1 MAYKWPDSPDM
12 GGGSGYYVEPRERVL
27 FTFPGKLG
35 DALHQWPIAKTWAEE
50 NNQKI
55 EVGLGR
61 TAWLLEHLLAAQ
73 PCVSRV
79 HRLEGITNE
88 DVGGQPWHFSFVA
101 DNSKE
106 WDRVVHLGFRG
117 FPTRGLMRETYDLVP
132 LKTPFEQ
139 IFAQPSIEPY
149 WRHPG
154 VDFLPLILHGN
165 KTRPTF
171 YKAMI
176 RCWRILEKN
185 FNPIVWAGKPD
196 EWPQPSAFEGDGLP
210 IAEVAARISVSG
222 LVFAASSGIA
232 ALAGAQGAPCI
243 RIGEPN
249 LVPHEIW
256 NNPGPNQWS
265 VKPDEDPM
273 AVLKAVLAEAP
284 WKLSEVS

>member
-1 MAYKWPDSPDM
+1 M
-12 GGGSGYYVEPRERVL
+12 GSERVL

-50 NNQKI
+50 NGQQI

-61 TAWLLEHLLAAQ
+61 TAWPLKALLASQ
-73 PCVSRV
+73 PCVSMV
-79 HRLEGITNE
+79 HLLEGITNE
-88 DVGGQPWHFSFVA
+88 DNGGQPWHFGWGEY
-101 DNSKE
+101 DKRE
-106 WDRVVHLGFRG
+106 WELVFHLGFRG
-117 FPTRGLMRETYDLVP
+117 FPTRGLMRETYGLVATGHPDYYRP

-139 IFAQPSIEPY
+139 IWATPSVEPY
-149 WRHPG
+149 WRPPEG
-154 VDFLPLILHGN
+154 VLLPLILHGT

-185 FNPIVWAGKPD
+185 FSPIVWAGKPD
-196 EWPQPSAFEGDGLP
+196 EWPQPATFQGDGLP
-210 IAEVAARISVSG
+210 IVEVAQRISYSG

-243 RIGEPN
+243 RIGEPQ
-249 LVPHEIW
+249 LLPHEIW

-265 VKPDEDPM
+265 VKFDDDPM
-273 AVLKAVLAEAP
+273 AALNAVLKEVP